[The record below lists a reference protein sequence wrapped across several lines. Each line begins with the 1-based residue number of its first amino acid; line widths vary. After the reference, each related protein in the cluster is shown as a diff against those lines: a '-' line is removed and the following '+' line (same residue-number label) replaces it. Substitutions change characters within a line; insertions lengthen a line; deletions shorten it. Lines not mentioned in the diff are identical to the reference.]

1 MQYCKIALMIAIIL
15 FIVDMDI
22 HITKYL
28 DKLIEKEK
36 NKLRVGK
43 WD

>member
-1 MQYCKIALMIAIIL
+1 MNYCKIALMIAIIL
-15 FIVDMDI
+15 FIVDMDLI
-22 HITKYL
+22 ITKYL
-28 DKLIEKEK
+28 KILIEKEE